1 MEVRNNSFLQQN
13 ATMSMENNTYNDS
26 NNGSNDDLNNM
37 LLGHYQHVENITFN
51 NNITNLDD
59 YSNVTL
65 LNSYIEHNENT
76 SAPHHDQMAMVK
88 FGSQWYL
95 IVLLSAFV
103 CLAVMFSIFG
113 LFNKAEAHT
122 PKGEDSCDPFDM
134 GEGLTAI

>member
-1 MEVRNNSFLQQN
+1 MEVRNNSFKQQN
-13 ATMSMENNTYNDS
+13 ATMSMENNTYNAS
-26 NNGSNDDLNNM
+26 SNGSHDDINST
-37 LLGHYQHVENITFN
+37 LLDHYQHVDNISFSN
-51 NNITNLDD
+51 NTTNLD
-59 YSNVTL
+59 YYTNVTL

-76 SAPHHDQMAMVK
+76 SVPHHDQMAVVK
-88 FGSQWYL
+88 FGSQCYL

-103 CLAVMFSIFG
+103 YLAVLFSIFG